1 MADALLIPGVGVVE
15 SGSEALLLPG
25 GVVVEWPSASGSY
38 SPVVGG
44 GGSGK
49 AYSSKRLR
57 KDVDDWLERERL
69 RELAEQIRR
78 EDEELVVILT
88 ALAA

>member
-1 MADALLIPGVGVVE
+1 MAKLALLVP
-15 SGSEALLLPG
+15 SFSAG
-25 GVVVEWPSASGSY
+25 GLAELRADWAVVVTGSASS
-38 SPVVGG
+38 G

-49 AYSSKRLR
+49 AYSSRRLR